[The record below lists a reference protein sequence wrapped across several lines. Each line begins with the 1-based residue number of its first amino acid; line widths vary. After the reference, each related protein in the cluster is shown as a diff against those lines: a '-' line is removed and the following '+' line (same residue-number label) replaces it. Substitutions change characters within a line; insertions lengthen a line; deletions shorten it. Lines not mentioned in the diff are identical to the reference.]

1 MLCHQ
6 DDFTITLKNI
16 SPPEKKSQCYLSGE
30 WDEWGWDWWRD
41 WLREWQRLGCVM
53 MQLWSYCRDQR
64 NCDHIVMT
72 NAVVVER
79 CIALNAGV
87 NVMVIKT
94 IEATPVWRFTKV
106 HLLTF
111 TWICG
116 AFCFWRSSIWIPLC
130 IAWRWILVWYDDVSH
145 LILIGLHNNSDHSQ
159 SCWWTLE
166 IGSKNFAAEETQ

>member
-1 MLCHQ
+1 M
-6 DDFTITLKNI
+6 I
-16 SPPEKKSQCYLSGE
+16 SPSLKRTYHHQRRIHNAIYQESETSEDETDDETDSESGS
-30 WDEWGWDWWRD
+30 DSDVWW
-41 WLREWQRLGCVM
+41 C
-53 MQLWSYCRDQR
+53 

-72 NAVVVER
+72 YSVVIER

-111 TWICG
+111 IWICG
-116 AFCFWRSSIWIPLC
+116 AFCFWRSPIWIPLY
-130 IAWRWILVWYDDVSH
+130 IAWRRILVWYDV

-159 SCWWTLE
+159 PCWWTLE